1 MKENTNEKNTEPL
14 DEIDA
19 QILKALVENS
29 KIPYAELA
37 RNMELSRAAIT
48 NRVNSLIAK
57 GVISRFTLE
66 LDPKRLHL
74 DIIVLF
80 EVITKPQRTQAIIE
94 ILTQHEEIGQIMMTG
109 ASGIFAFAYFQD
121 SRHLNAYLIN
131 MLSVIEGVQEI
142 KTNVILGAS
151 KGGSLIR

>member
-131 MLSVIEGVQEI
+131 RLSVIEGVQEI